1 MNAAVVDQLLERN
14 FRNLAAHRIKARE
27 HDCLRRVVDNQF
39 HTGQL
44 LEGANVSALA
54 ADDATLHLIARQLYH
69 RDRGLGD
76 AVRRTA
82 LNRAHDILFRLL
94 VGLFLGTVLKVAN
107 QFRLVVLHIVLD
119 RAEQKLLRLLDRKPR
134 NALKLFH
141 SSVVEGIHLTASR
154 RNALFLLLQGLFPL
168 FEQCLLLVEILFLAE
183 HTILIV
189 L

>member
-1 MNAAVVDQLLERN
+1 M
-14 FRNLAAHRIKARE
+14 
-27 HDCLRRVVDNQF
+27 
-39 HTGQL
+39 
-44 LEGANVSALA
+44 
-54 ADDATLHLIARQLYH
+54 
-69 RDRGLGD
+69 
-76 AVRRTA
+76 
-82 LNRAHDILFRLL
+82 
-94 VGLFLGTVLKVAN
+94 
-107 QFRLVVLHIVLD
+107 LHIVLD

-168 FEQCLLLVEILFLAE
+168 FEQSLLLVEILFLAE